1 VVVLELPEGG
11 VTLTF
16 ARPEWL
22 WLLALAPLLWAAAL
36 RTRRQHTRA
45 RWVVVHALRTAAW
58 ALVSLALAEPE
69 LRREVDDLAVVFVVD
84 ASASVGPAGEA
95 AALRYVQGALTHQ
108 GAHDV
113 TGVVRFGADA
123 MVERGL
129 AESLDLQG
137 FEARPSPHQSD
148 VAAGLRLG
156 AALLPG
162 DRTRRLVLLTDGE
175 QTRGDAASQALLA
188 ADQELELLVVPL
200 EGQDQPEVLVEDLL
214 APPRVELDA
223 AYEVKV
229 VARADLDTEAVLR
242 LYRNDRSLG
251 ELPVKLEAG
260 RSRTLSFREQA
271 TEPGLVRYRAQLE
284 VPPGSDGLPQ
294 NNVGVATV
302 QVSGRP
308 RLLLVE
314 RDLDQAVHLATALR
328 GAGFELDVVDPSRM
342 PADLPAMRAYSAIVL
357 SDVAAYVTPQATQE
371 ALESYVRDLGRGL
384 MMVGGDE
391 SFGVGGW
398 YKTPVERA
406 LPVRMDIS
414 DKSRFPQLGMV
425 LSLDKSCSM
434 GGGFGSKLGMA
445 KEAGIRTAELL
456 SDRDYMGLNTFDGAA
471 SWVTP
476 LAKLEGRRDQVRSD
490 IASIR
495 SGGGTD
501 IYPAVDEAIQALVK
515 TDAAVRHI
523 VLISDGMTSPGD
535 YQTLIGG
542 GYKNHQITLTTVATG
557 ADADTQTMK
566 DFARWGG
573 GHYYLVIDKT
583 QIPAIFTRE
592 ALLATGSFLVEEPF
606 TPALAEPSELTRGV
620 TALPE
625 LGGYVVT
632 EARPRTTVALVVP
645 PNAAEGEHATQDPLL
660 AHGRYGL
667 GRSVAFTSDTK
678 ARWAKGWVG
687 TESFERVFTQVARF
701 LVGGREDADGVDVT
715 VEIREGELLVA
726 VDALDAVGGF
736 RNFLR
741 GEARVVA
748 PDLTVHPLALR
759 QVGPGRYA
767 AQLPVDQDG
776 SWMVGVQL
784 LDGEDV
790 VGQGLAEAVQP
801 YSPEF
806 RRKGAGRA
814 LLAELSRIGVA
825 GALGD
830 PERAFARPPVPR
842 QVPRPLWAWFVGLAG
857 VVWLL
862 DAAARRLDL
871 GGDPRAVTARLTEP
885 AAGAPRWAAVRPRGS
900 PSGAAAAPVE
910 GDHPPEPPPTAPVEV
925 PADSYAGKL
934 LAARRQARKKTDGS
948 R

>member
-1 VVVLELPEGG
+1 M
-11 VTLTF
+11 TFTF

-22 WLLALAPLLWAAAL
+22 WLLAGLPLLWAA
-36 RTRRQHTRA
+36 TRGSRRRLGRA
-45 RWVVVHALRTAAW
+45 RWALVLGLRSLAW
-58 ALVSLALAEPE
+58 ALVALALAEPE
-69 LRREVDDLAVVFVVD
+69 VRRRVDDLAVVFVVD
-84 ASASVGPAGEA
+84 GSASVGPAGEA
-95 AALRYVQGALTHQ
+95 AALAYVQGALAAQ
-108 GAHDV
+108 GGHDV
-113 TGVVRFGADA
+113 AGVVRFGADA
-123 MVERGL
+123 MIERGL
-129 AESLDLQG
+129 AEKLQVDA
-137 FEARPSPHQSD
+137 FETRPSPHQSD
-148 VAAGLRLG
+148 LAAGLRLG

-162 DRTRRLVLLTDGE
+162 DRTRRIVLLTDGE
-175 QTRGDAASQALLA
+175 QTRGDAASQGLLA
-188 ADQELELLVVPL
+188 TDQDLELLVVPL
-200 EGQDQPEVLVEDLL
+200 EGQDEPEVLVEDVL

-223 AYEVKV
+223 TYEVKV
-229 VARADLDTEAVLR
+229 VARADEDTDAVLR

-251 ELPVKLEAG
+251 EMAVHLEAG
-260 RSRTLSFREQA
+260 RSRTLSFRQEA
-271 TEPGLVRYRAQLE
+271 PEPGLVRYRAQLE
-284 VPPGSDGLPQ
+284 APPGTDGLPQ

-308 RLLLVE
+308 KILLVE
-314 RDLDQAVHLATALR
+314 RDVELSRHLATALR
-328 GAGFELDVVDPSRM
+328 GSGFEVDVTDPAHL
-342 PADLPAMRAYSAIVL
+342 PADLPAMRSYAAIVL
-357 SDVAAYVTPQATQE
+357 SDVAAYVTPQPTQE

-445 KEAGIRTAELL
+445 KEAAIRTAELL

-476 LAKLEGRRDQVRSD
+476 LAKLDGRRDQVRSD

-501 IYPAVDEAIQALVK
+501 IYPAVEAAIGALRK

-535 YQTLIGG
+535 YQRLIGDG
-542 GYKNHQITLTTVATG
+542 NRVDHVTLTAVATG
-557 ADADTQTMK
+557 SDADTQTMK
-566 DFARWGG
+566 DFAKWGG
-573 GHYYLVIDKT
+573 GHFYLVVDKT

-592 ALLATGSFLVEEPF
+592 ALLATKSFLVEKPF
-606 TPALAEPSELTRGV
+606 VPVLAEPSELVRGV
-620 TALPE
+620 TAMPE

-632 EARPRTTVALVVP
+632 EARPRSTVALAVP
-645 PNAAEGEHATQDPLL
+645 PNAEEGEHATRDPLL

-667 GRSVAFTSDTK
+667 GRSVAFTSDAK
-678 ARWAKGWVG
+678 ARWAKAWVG
-687 TESFERVFTQVARF
+687 TDTYERVFTQTARF
-701 LVGGREDADGVDVT
+701 LVGGQEDADGVDVAA
-715 VEIREGELLVA
+715 EIRDGELFVA
-726 VDALDAVGGF
+726 VDALDAAGGF

-748 PDLTVHPLALR
+748 PDLTVHPLPLR
-759 QVGPGRYA
+759 QVGPGRYE

-776 SWMVGVQL
+776 SWIAGVQL
-784 LDGEDV
+784 LEGDAV
-790 VGQGLAEAVQP
+790 VGQGIAEAVQP

-814 LLAELSRIGVA
+814 LLAELGRV
-825 GALGD
+825 GATGPLGD
-830 PERAFARPPVPR
+830 PARAFARPPVPR
-842 QVPRPLWAWFVGLAG
+842 EVPRPLWAVFVVAAA
-857 VVWLL
+857 VAWLL
-862 DAAARRLDL
+862 DVAARRLDV
-871 GGDPRAVTARLTEP
+871 GQDPRAVTVRTIEP
-885 AAGAPRWAAVRPRGS
+885 AAAGARWAAVRPATVPGGG
-900 PSGAAAAPVE
+900 PGAAVE
-910 GDHPPEPPPTAPVEV
+910 GDAPPEAGPPAVEV

-934 LAARRQARKKTDGS
+934 LAARRGARKKIDPK